1 MPQDLK
7 RTKTPEQALT
17 TLMALCAK
25 AERSTDDARRLLRRW
40 GVAEPDAEKVIG
52 TLVAQRFI
60 DDRRYAEAFVRDK
73 MRFSNWGVFKIRSAL
88 NMRRIDRDII
98 AEVLDA
104 CSGEDSGRRLEE
116 TLRRKMRSI
125 KAKDSYDRKVKL
137 MRYGLS
143 LGYEMEEV
151 GDTVDKLI
159 RSWEETNG
167 E

>member
-1 MPQDLK
+1 
-7 RTKTPEQALT
+7 
-17 TLMALCAK
+17 
-25 AERSTDDARRLLRRW
+25 
-40 GVAEPDAEKVIG
+40 
-52 TLVAQRFI
+52 
-60 DDRRYAEAFVRDK
+60 

-88 NMRRIDRDII
+88 NMKRIDRDII